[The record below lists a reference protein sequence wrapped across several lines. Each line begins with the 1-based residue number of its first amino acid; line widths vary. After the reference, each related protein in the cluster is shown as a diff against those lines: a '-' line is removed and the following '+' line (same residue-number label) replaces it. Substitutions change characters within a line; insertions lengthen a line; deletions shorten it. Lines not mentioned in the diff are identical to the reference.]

1 MDMSEKIKNL
11 RSERNL
17 TLEQVGDFVGVG
29 KSTVRKWEQGMI
41 KNMRRDKI
49 SKLAQAL
56 QTTPAYLMGWD
67 EGEQKNSAAPKNDA
81 RPEGAIPYKT
91 TGMAPVLGYIPAG
104 YPTLATDD
112 ILGYEPVDV
121 HAPEECFW
129 LIVKGD
135 SMINAGIRP
144 GDMVL
149 IRQQPCAENG
159 QIVACRLN
167 GDEATLKRFK
177 RSGSTVVL
185 VPGNPAYQPRVV
197 PKEDFESGYASI
209 VGVVLES
216 KRKYM

>member
-1 MDMSEKIKNL
+1 MDIIHDRIFKLVGSRHGASKELASALGISPNNITNWKAG
-11 RSERNL
+11 RS
-17 TLEQVGDFVGVG
+17 D
-29 KSTVRKWEQGMI
+29 
-41 KNMRRDKI
+41 
-49 SKLAQAL
+49 
-56 QTTPAYLMGWD
+56 AYKKYLPQIADYYNVSLDWLSGRS
-67 EGEQKNSAAPKNDA
+67 EQKNSAAPKNDA

-112 ILGYEPVDV
+112 IIGYEPVDV

-185 VPGNPAYQPRVV
+185 VPENPAYQPRVV
-197 PKEDFESGYASI
+197 PQEDFESGYASI
-209 VGVVLES
+209 AGVVLES
-216 KRKYM
+216 KRKYL

>member
-1 MDMSEKIKNL
+1 MNFAQILKQLMDKN
-11 RSERNL
+11 NL
-17 TLEQVGDFVGVG
+17 TNYQLAKELDCHQTSV
-29 KSTVRKWEQGMI
+29 
-41 KNMRRDKI
+41 KNWLDGATPQKLMLKKI
-49 SKLAQAL
+49 SDYFGVSIE
-56 QTTPAYLMGWD
+56 YLLT
-67 EGEQKNSAAPKNDA
+67 GEQKNSAAPKNDA

-112 ILGYEPVDV
+112 IIGYEPVDV

-185 VPGNPAYQPRVV
+185 VPENPAYQPRVV

>member
-1 MDMSEKIKNL
+1 MDIMLSRIVECIPQKHGSKKELADSIGIPANVITAWLSGKNKSYPKYAAAIADYYNVSL
-11 RSERNL
+11 DWLSGRS
-17 TLEQVGDFVGVG
+17 
-29 KSTVRKWEQGMI
+29 
-41 KNMRRDKI
+41 
-49 SKLAQAL
+49 
-56 QTTPAYLMGWD
+56 
-67 EGEQKNSAAPKNDA
+67 EQKNSAAPKNDA
-81 RPEGAIPYKT
+81 MLEGAIPYKT

-149 IRQQPCAENG
+149 IRHQPCAENG

-185 VPGNPAYQPRVV
+185 VPENPAYQPRVV
-197 PKEDFESGYASI
+197 PKEDFESGYANI
-209 VGVVLES
+209 IGVVLES